1 MHDVTNVTVTN
12 SQILRYADEYAQNSD
27 DLVEKIVSIRGGEN
41 IEFSDNI
48 ISNTLYGLTVTETV
62 GLTITGN
69 EITQL
74 QGDGIRLGGV
84 QDVLIDDN
92 YIHDF
97 LSSDNS
103 LVPDNMIQI
112 WSSNTY
118 LQTKDV
124 TITNN
129 TFEQGDGEWSQTI
142 FIGNEKTRVD
152 G

>member
-1 MHDVTNVTVTN
+1 MV
-12 SQILRYADEYAQNSD
+12 
-27 DLVEKIVSIRGGEN
+27 
-41 IEFSDNI
+41 
-48 ISNTLYGLTVTETV
+48 
-62 GLTITGN
+62 
-69 EITQL
+69 
-74 QGDGIRLGGV
+74 
-84 QDVLIDDN
+84 DVLIDDN

-103 LVPDNMIQI
+103 LVHDNMIQI